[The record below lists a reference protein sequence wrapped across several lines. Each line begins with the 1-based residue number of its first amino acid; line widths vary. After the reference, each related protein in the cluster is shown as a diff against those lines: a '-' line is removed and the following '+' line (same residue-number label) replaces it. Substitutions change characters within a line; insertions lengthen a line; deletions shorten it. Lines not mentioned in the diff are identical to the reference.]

1 MSLTLL
7 KKTIGLGCALLL
19 LQCSSA
25 WRKGEVAVLH
35 DIRDV
40 MLKDTS
46 SSFYLDTA
54 AYPRHDRTLPIG
66 VFDSGTGGL
75 TVLDAIVRLD
85 AFDNNDHRMDEDGD
99 GRRDFQ
105 AERFIYFGDQA
116 NMPYGEY
123 AAENNLPL
131 LTEHIFKDL
140 QFLLGNRYYATA
152 QSRSPS
158 TDKSPVKAVVIACN
172 TATAYGKEEIERFL
186 ERADLPIKV
195 IGVIDAGVTG
205 ALDYFAPSADGT
217 IAVMA
222 TPGTVSSNGYPQALQ
237 AQMAARGYR
246 GCIQLFQ
253 QPGFGLA
260 GAIDGAGEFISPQA
274 VGPRAGYQGPSFSH
288 PQAVIDSVLL
298 YRYGFDWTGHR
309 MLYDGEQS
317 RPRALQ
323 INSIDNYIAYN
334 LLSLLEQVRK
344 AKVCHPLKVIILGC
358 THYPF
363 YLNAFKARLAYL
375 YNYQEQGDYLYRPY
389 MAETIHLVDP
399 AVRTAWELYEYLRT
413 EQLFNAGDQSAGE
426 FYLSVANR
434 DNPEVQCD
442 ETGNF
447 TWGYKYGRRAGAIQE
462 YVKNVPFSQASLSI
476 EIHDRLKKTIP
487 ATFELIDRF
496 SKENSKISG
505 IRSADR

>member
-1 MSLTLL
+1 LPLL
-7 KKTIGLGCALLL
+7 KKAIGLGCALLL
-19 LQCSSA
+19 LHCSNA
-25 WRKGEVAVLH
+25 WRRGEVAVLH

-40 MLKDTS
+40 MLKEKN
-46 SSFYLDTA
+46 SFFYIDTA
-54 AYPRHDRTLPIG
+54 AYPRHDCTLPIG

-85 AFDNNDHRMDEDGD
+85 AFDNDDHRMDEDGD

-105 AERFIYFGDQA
+105 SERFIYFGDQA

-123 AAENNLPL
+123 ASENNLPL
-131 LTEHIFKDL
+131 LIEHIFKDL

-172 TATAYGKEEIERFL
+172 TATAYGKEAIERFL
-186 ERADLPIKV
+186 EAANLPIKV

-205 ALDYFAPSADGT
+205 ALDYYAPSADGT

-222 TPGTVSSNGYPQALQ
+222 TPGTVSSNGYPQALR
-237 AQMAARGYR
+237 ARMAALGYR
-246 GCIQLFQ
+246 GRIQLFQ

-260 GAIDGAGEFISPQA
+260 GAIDGAAEYISPQA
-274 VGPRAGYQGPSFSH
+274 VSPRSGYQGPSFSH
-288 PQAVIDSVLL
+288 PQAAIDSVLL
-298 YRYGFDWTGHR
+298 HRYGFDWSGHH
-309 MLYDGEQS
+309 MLYDGELS

-334 LLSLLEQVRK
+334 LLSLLEQLRK
-344 AKVCHPLKVIILGC
+344 AKVRQPLKVIILGC

-363 YLNAFKARLAYL
+363 YLNVFKARLAYF
-375 YNYQEQGDYLYRPY
+375 YNYQEKGDYLYRPY

-399 AVRTAWELYEYLRT
+399 AVRTAWELYDYLRA
-413 EQLFNAGDQSAGE
+413 EQLFNAGDQPAGE
-426 FYLSVANR
+426 FYFSVANR
-434 DNPEVQCD
+434 DNPEVECD

-447 TWGYKYGRRAGAIQE
+447 TWNYKYGRRAGTIQE
-462 YVKNVPFSQASLSI
+462 YVKNVPFSQSSLSI
-476 EIHDRLKKTIP
+476 EILDRLKKTIP
-487 ATFELIDRF
+487 ATYELIDRF
-496 SKENSKISG
+496 SKENLKMSG
-505 IRSADR
+505 IPAADR